1 MRMGGGDGKKSGIFL
16 PTAESSKQ
24 AIVLESRLLS
34 WHSSSPER
42 FFATRLNQKAST
54 SSIYAFTR
62 NVWGGAGHQPTAR
75 VRKAVRKQAGTQPLQ
90 GLNPQNMPRISI
102 CMIMNAANGMLLLTH
117 LESSTRASGRGSAPS
132 LMASN
137 HTRGS
142 RLGTAT
148 KGFMSLLETCFCWV
162 SSKLPTAPWLSSVAT
177 PVADNRRTA
186 ASPSPFLLAPRRA
199 TAAVC
204 CCVNRASPVLRRTAA
219 AAEPAA
225 PLPTL
230 DTGAE
235 RKESVGPRDSNPAAT
250 ASTMDSLLDSDPPR
264 PLCCCSCRPMVV
276 VSVLSY

>member
-1 MRMGGGDGKKSGIFL
+1 M
-16 PTAESSKQ
+16 
-24 AIVLESRLLS
+24 
-34 WHSSSPER
+34 
-42 FFATRLNQKAST
+42 
-54 SSIYAFTR
+54 
-62 NVWGGAGHQPTAR
+62 
-75 VRKAVRKQAGTQPLQ
+75 RKQAGTQPLQ

-177 PVADNRRTA
+177 PVGDNRRTA

-276 VSVLSY
+276 VSVLIVLMNPGGREKRTQTQVGVTTYKSQQSRCPRIRHRARFFFCPTASRVTDRVSVCQRNTGSIKQGWRRNAPLNLLELL